1 MKRITIKLIGIVV
14 PLMMMTACLFE
25 EENIF
30 DKSAALRMNEEIKA
44 DIALLT
50 GAENGWL
57 VDYYAEKNYAMGG
70 YAMHWKFLP
79 DGTVD
84 IACEVAVNG
93 VPARQPD
100 NSFWDVKAE
109 QAPVLSF
116 DTYNRV
122 LQHFCEPSQ
131 SDIDGLAGDYE
142 FIIRRNVDMG
152 DALVITGKRNGNKLI
167 MRPVKAGEDPI
178 DYLAKVKDFASSV
191 ITARNFDF
199 YVNGQPIG
207 TTLFTNGVKGGL
219 SVRAINVQTAIP
231 SGAEGQEAVQDTTVY
246 FAFTPDGFRFN
257 EPVRLGGSLV
267 QHFVWNSEARKYVCT
282 DEGVNVEWVCTD
294 APPQFNYQ
302 AFIGDFTLSYGGT
315 GLATD
320 ATVFQELDVS
330 IEADVQGE
338 SYRIKGLLL
347 PEFEEEYTVYA
358 RYDPIFGLILD
369 AQQIGQTDDKEV
381 WLAVAIWNGTG
392 TLVRN
397 LDYASLRSTDFVEV
411 EGGNPYGTGYS
422 FKLTDNVNGTY
433 PSQPSYFAY
442 GISFRTYPGAN
453 ANGDRYDIGACSD
466 NYRCYNMSL
475 VKK

>member
-1 MKRITIKLIGIVV
+1 MKRITIKLIGSVV
-14 PLMMMTACLFE
+14 PLMMTACLFE

-50 GAENGWL
+50 GAENCWL

-167 MRPVKAGEDPI
+167 MRPVKAGEDPM

-219 SVRAINVQTAIP
+219 SVRAIDVQTTLP
-231 SGAEGQEAVQDTTVY
+231 SGTEGQEAVQDTTVY

-257 EPVRLGGSLV
+257 EPVRLGGSWV

-282 DEGVNVEWVCTD
+282 DEGVNMEWVCTD

-302 AFIGDFTLSYGGT
+302 AFIGDFTLSYGGG

-320 ATVFQELDVS
+320 ETVFQELDVS

-338 SYRIKGLLL
+338 SYRIRGLLL
-347 PEFEEEYTVYA
+347 PEFEEEYAIYA
-358 RYDPIFGLILD
+358 RY
-369 AQQIGQTDDKEV
+369 
-381 WLAVAIWNGTG
+381 
-392 TLVRN
+392 
-397 LDYASLRSTDFVEV
+397 
-411 EGGNPYGTGYS
+411 
-422 FKLTDNVNGTY
+422 
-433 PSQPSYFAY
+433 
-442 GISFRTYPGAN
+442 
-453 ANGDRYDIGACSD
+453 
-466 NYRCYNMSL
+466 
-475 VKK
+475 